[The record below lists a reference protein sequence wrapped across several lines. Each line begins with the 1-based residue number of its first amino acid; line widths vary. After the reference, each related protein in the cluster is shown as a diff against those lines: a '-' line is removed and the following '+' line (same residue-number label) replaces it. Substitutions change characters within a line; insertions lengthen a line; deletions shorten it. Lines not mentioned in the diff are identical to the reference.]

1 MIPDKAKAVNAAVAW
16 WHSLKPNADRGTRG
30 NPAALARL
38 RRAATV
44 MDLMAEPEAID
55 LFRCVGARSYS
66 DLPVAALLAGVLS
79 HVREDHQARSVARLL
94 GPKHSSGGKDAIMS
108 PLRFHRLLQTTEP
121 DEILV
126 AFRRMIA
133 LARGSLPVTDLS
145 RSLLDWN
152 EERKRRWI
160 YDYWNAGTPNTDA
173 TRNTDTVMEEH
184 SQ

>member
-1 MIPDKAKAVNAAVAW
+1 MIPDKLKAADAAVAW
-16 WHSLKPNADRGTRG
+16 WRGLRPNADRGTRG

-38 RRAATV
+38 RRASTV
-44 MDLMAEPEAID
+44 MDLMAEPETIC
-55 LFRCVGARSYS
+55 LFQCMGARSYS

-79 HVREDHQARSVARLL
+79 HVREDHPARSVASLL
-94 GPKHSSGGKDAIMS
+94 GLNHSSDDKTAIMS
-108 PLRFHRLLQTTEP
+108 PLRFRRLLQATEP

-152 EERKRRWI
+152 EERKRRWV
-160 YDYWNAGTPNTDA
+160 YDYWNAGTPKTEAAQNI
-173 TRNTDTVMEEH
+173 NTVMEEH
-184 SQ
+184 SR

>member
-1 MIPDKAKAVNAAVAW
+1 MIPDKAKAADAAVAW
-16 WHSLKPNADRGTRG
+16 WHSLRPNADRGTRG

-44 MDLMAEPEAID
+44 LDLMAEPETIG
-55 LFRCVGARSYS
+55 LFQCMGARSYS

-79 HVREDHQARSVARLL
+79 HVREDRPARSVARLL
-94 GPKHSSGGKDAIMS
+94 GPKDSSNEKDAIIS
-108 PLRFHRLLQTTEP
+108 PLRFRRLLQATEP
-121 DEILV
+121 DDILV

-133 LARGSLPVTDLS
+133 LTGGSLPVTDLS

-160 YDYWNAGTPNTDA
+160 YDYWNADTSNSEA
-173 TRNTDTVMEEH
+173 TRNTDTIMEGH